1 MRNRL
6 LTITLAG
13 SILLT
18 ACATTPKQTEKP
30 TERDRIGHIEET
42 IDIEEF
48 PHNDYEDPNL
58 LRTLTGKIDSET
70 IGRLYLYKDGKRE
83 IELSS
88 SLGSLRAVDYDN
100 DGLFDQ
106 IEGSLRKYANNISL
120 NLIIRQI
127 IEQNRN

>member
-6 LTITLAG
+6 SITTLAG

-18 ACATTPKQTEKP
+18 ACITTPKQTEKP
-30 TERDRIGHIEET
+30 TERDRIGYIEEAR
-42 IDIEEF
+42 DIEEF

-70 IGRLYLYKDGKRE
+70 IGRLHLYKDGKRE

-88 SLGSLRAVDYDN
+88 PLGSLRAIDYNN

-106 IEGSLRKYANNISL
+106 IEGTLKKYANDFSL
-120 NLIIRQI
+120 NLIERTI